1 MPTLDSKVRNHVSKE
16 EIIPAL
22 ALLKEHLPTISKN
35 KRNLIL
41 LLESQW
47 NGNENKFLSGL
58 RSEESYNR
66 EVTRIKLAVINQIPS
81 SAAQIELE
89 EEESD
94 STSVDQPSQV
104 SPLPEFGNKKVYF
117 SYSWKNDI
125 NPDLE
130 VIVDKMYD
138 SLIADGFPIVRDVV
152 DLGYGESIDK
162 FMGQLGEGD
171 LVMVFLSD
179 KYIKSDFSMFEL
191 YEIGRNNSMEK
202 EKVIAK
208 ILPVRVEEINMGPK
222 TLKAYRNH
230 WREKFAEWEENLRD
244 GGTSEYELMR
254 FNRVKRI
261 QQNLG
266 NLLGWVGDINAR
278 KLKLLE
284 ENKFAEVKSAIRA
297 RLTS

>member
-179 KYIKSDFSMFEL
+179 
-191 YEIGRNNSMEK
+191 
-202 EKVIAK
+202 
-208 ILPVRVEEINMGPK
+208 
-222 TLKAYRNH
+222 
-230 WREKFAEWEENLRD
+230 
-244 GGTSEYELMR
+244 
-254 FNRVKRI
+254 
-261 QQNLG
+261 
-266 NLLGWVGDINAR
+266 
-278 KLKLLE
+278 
-284 ENKFAEVKSAIRA
+284 
-297 RLTS
+297 